1 MEIHLSSKLISD
13 SDKPDAITV
22 LDDSLINLSQCDHLS
37 IRNHDEPMA
46 KIDANGP
53 KQLLI
58 E

>member
-1 MEIHLSSKLISD
+1 MEIHLLSKLRSD
-13 SDKPDAITV
+13 SDKPDAITF
-22 LDDSLINLSQCDHLS
+22 LDDFLMDLSQCDHLS

-46 KIDANGP
+46 KINANGP